1 MKGRSISS
9 DTRVFK
15 IGVLGVASLEAKT
28 NKSSLMGLEAGLVL
42 LTRIVGRAGFANVL
56 ALLAALYISIVNA
69 QETVLGKKPEI
80 DL

>member
-42 LTRIVGRAGFANVL
+42 LTRIVGQFFPGAELFAGMYKARST
-56 ALLAALYISIVNA
+56 A
-69 QETVLGKKPEI
+69 
-80 DL
+80 